1 MKRMIFCVAMLFSA
15 VALDADQQVRVR
27 VSPQNAMA
35 PADVLVY
42 VTIERSA
49 ENRLL
54 RVSAES
60 EAFFRSS
67 EVPLEGE
74 GSARINILR
83 FRELPSGSYDVT
95 ADVLG
100 STGKR
105 RAVAFCTITVL

>member
-1 MKRMIFCVAMLFSA
+1 MPV
-15 VALDADQQVRVR
+15 
-27 VSPQNAMA
+27 A

-42 VTIERSA
+42 VTVERNA

-67 EVPLEGE
+67 ELSLEGE

-83 FRELPSGSYDVT
+83 FRDLPPGEYDVK

-100 STGKR
+100 STGQR
-105 RAVAFCTITVL
+105 RAVAFCTIRVL